1 MRHAISSARFS
12 VICIDHVDLS
22 VNDTL
27 ENTVRDAQMVT
38 MRVIQEKYYVYRG
51 VLSQRNVSFLTK
63 EEKRRKRKE
72 TGKAERKTGR

>member
-51 VLSQRNVSFLTK
+51 VLSQRNVSFLAK
-63 EEKRRKRKE
+63 EKKKEKKR
-72 TGKAERKTGR
+72 GKAERKTGR